1 MAVIQVKLESP
12 VGSATAGKPV
22 SFSLFDR
29 IFAVR
34 EILDTW
40 YGADHTYYKLV
51 ADDGNL
57 YIIKHDLNAD
67 AWELVQMEVSN
78 PP

>member
-12 VGSATAGKPV
+12 VGSASAGKPV

-29 IFAVR
+29 VFAVG
-34 EILDTW
+34 EILDIW

-51 ADDGNL
+51 ADDGNI
-57 YIIKHDLNAD
+57 YIIKHNLDAD
-67 AWELVQMEVSN
+67 AWELVQMEAITGA
-78 PP
+78 